1 MSTVLMTGFPGFLGS
16 ALLPRVLARRPGS
29 TMVCLVQ
36 ERHLDTARDRLADIE
51 QVHTDIAGRTEL
63 VVGDITV
70 PGSGPGRGRNQAST
84 RCGTSPPSTT
94 SQCRSRLRGR

>member
-29 TMVCLVQ
+29 TTVCLVQ
-36 ERHLDTARDRLADIE
+36 DRHLDTARDRLADIE
-51 QVHTDIAGRTEL
+51 QDHPDIAGRTEL

-70 PGSGPGRGRNQAST
+70 PGSGPGTAGAMASRGVAPR
-84 RCGTSPPSTT
+84 R
-94 SQCRSRLRGR
+94 RL